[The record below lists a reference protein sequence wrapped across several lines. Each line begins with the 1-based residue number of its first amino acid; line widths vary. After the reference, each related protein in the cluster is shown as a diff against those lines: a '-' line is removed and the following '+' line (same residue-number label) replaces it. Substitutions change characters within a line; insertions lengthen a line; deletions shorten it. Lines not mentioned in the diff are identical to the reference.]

1 MEVNAYDFQ
10 KNNKDEESQEQEL
23 DLEVEEIKEKT
34 GLSLEKALL
43 NSQQRF
49 MNHIP
54 DDVMQLFF
62 DYLYQN
68 ENLLKK
74 EFFEFKRKKVIKQR
88 INNYYELFKQSDY
101 TKNIENLA
109 TPTKESE
116 AIIRHQENKLVR
128 SIRKGA
134 LLKRIN
140 NYWNKLT
147 AQYPTVFKYV
157 VMEGDERGSRPVE
170 LSDLTK
176 KLVGVNE
183 EPSNVFYQEAESTH
197 SN

>member
-1 MEVNAYDFQ
+1 MEVNPYSLQ
-10 KNNKDEESQEQEL
+10 KNDKNEESQEQEL
-23 DLEVEEIKEKT
+23 EVEVEEIKEKS

-43 NSQQRF
+43 ISQQRF
-49 MNHIP
+49 MHHIP

-183 EPSNVFYQEAESTH
+183 EPNNVFY
-197 SN
+197 

>member
-1 MEVNAYDFQ
+1 
-10 KNNKDEESQEQEL
+10 
-23 DLEVEEIKEKT
+23 
-34 GLSLEKALL
+34 
-43 NSQQRF
+43 
-49 MNHIP
+49 
-54 DDVMQLFF
+54 
-62 DYLYQN
+62 
-68 ENLLKK
+68 
-74 EFFEFKRKKVIKQR
+74 
-88 INNYYELFKQSDY
+88 
-101 TKNIENLA
+101 
-109 TPTKESE
+109 
-116 AIIRHQENKLVR
+116 VR